1 MGAVHEGIVLP
12 MGIVPPTVTGG
23 IDPPMVTAG
32 IVPPMEIRE
41 VGLPTEI
48 AGIVLPTVIGATAL
62 VTVGE
67 NGRPSEEEAV
77 GVASVPGR
85 RGVVSRPARTVS
97 GVRGRR
103 EAHRVQVASPVVRV
117 VRVDQGRGVPGN
129 RVAALAVVREARR
142 PPRVPGVQVDGKH
155 GIHRRL
161 RSAVP
166 APVVPRTRW
175 MTIAG

>member
-1 MGAVHEGIVLP
+1 MAVHEGIVLP

-23 IDPPMVTAG
+23 TDPPMVIAG
-32 IVPPMEIRE
+32 IVPPMGIRE

-48 AGIVLPTVIGATAL
+48 AGIVLPMVTGAIVPAT
-62 VTVGE
+62 GE
-67 NGRPSEEEAV
+67 ESGRPSEEEAV
-77 GVASVPGR
+77 GVASVPVR
-85 RGVVSRPARTVS
+85 RGVVFRLDRMES
-97 GVRGRR
+97 GVLGRR
-103 EAHRVQVASPVVRV
+103 EVRRAPVASPVVREV
-117 VRVDQGRGVPGN
+117 PVDRGRDALGSPAV
-129 RVAALAVVREARR
+129 ALAVVREAHR